1 MVFSMV
7 PRPPVTDGETDL
19 RGERETGRSAVAR
32 SFLLAFGRPGKEQRD
47 FLLSSD
53 WLEDLH
59 SRGWLRGTDPKGL
72 REGLPEDLAEWE
84 SLFLSTFEVGF
95 PAPTV
100 PLFETHYLKEGNT
113 PAAVHENIL
122 FYKAFGCE
130 VAAGD
135 ADNPDHLRHQL
146 AFLLVLFWIEDGSS
160 SSPDA
165 IESARLARRDFIGR
179 HLRPWIPKAAALAGK
194 KAHPLWEALLLALS
208 AWLKEAGEFRVSP
221 EVSPGTPVLQRGV
234 DGFEPDTG

>member
-1 MVFSMV
+1 MTKVKTERS
-7 PRPPVTDGETDL
+7 E
-19 RGERETGRSAVAR
+19 ERETGRAAVAR
-32 SFLLAFGRPGKEQRD
+32 SFLLAFGKPGKEQRD

-59 SRGWLRGTDPKGL
+59 SRGWLGGTDPKEL
-72 REGLPEDLAEWE
+72 REGLPEDMAEWE

-95 PAPTV
+95 PAPAV
-100 PLFETHYLKEGNT
+100 PLFETHYLKEGNI
-113 PAAVHENIL
+113 PAALHENIL

-146 AFLLVLFWIEDGSS
+146 AFLLVLFWIEDRSLA
-160 SSPDA
+160 SPDT
-165 IESARLARRDFIGR
+165 IEGARLAGRDFIER

-194 KAHPLWEALLLALS
+194 KAHPLWGGLLLALS
-208 AWLKEAGEFRVSP
+208 AWLAETVEGLTR
-221 EVSPGTPVLQRGV
+221 
-234 DGFEPDTG
+234 DDDII